1 MREIWEEKNDAE
13 GAADLSTAIY
23 TCAVLLRD
31 FKEKLSEKA
40 VAGCGEM
47 VQEVVTQWLQSDS
60 DYLLSSAIEAVLPE
74 IVRWVSCEDLSADW
88 ENPLY
93 WVIGILLEH
102 RGGDIFVLYCE
113 YFVETG
119 STCSVE
125 GFIHLCTFV
134 SNLSKKILAVW
145 ENRTVKKIS

>member
-1 MREIWEEKNDAE
+1 
-13 GAADLSTAIY
+13 
-23 TCAVLLRD
+23 
-31 FKEKLSEKA
+31 
-40 VAGCGEM
+40 M

-102 RGGDIFVLYCE
+102 RGRHFRLVLRIFC
-113 YFVETG
+113 G
-119 STCSVE
+119 
-125 GFIHLCTFV
+125 
-134 SNLSKKILAVW
+134 
-145 ENRTVKKIS
+145 NRINMQR

>member
-1 MREIWEEKNDAE
+1 MGRKNDAE

-102 RGGDIFVLYCE
+102 RETFSSCIANILWKQDQHAALKVLYT
-113 YFVETG
+113 YVHLFPIYRKNTG
-119 STCSVE
+119 SM
-125 GFIHLCTFV
+125 G
-134 SNLSKKILAVW
+134 KQDG
-145 ENRTVKKIS
+145 